1 MKRMPLPSFA
11 RTPDF
16 APGITPPRGALDGS
30 ALWFVFRKHE
40 LLVDASGERAPRAF
54 DPPGGVTPLYIGT
67 LSGAP
72 CFAVDLPAPAEAPAG
87 AQFVGLREAFMLLD
101 RRELSVALTAYPLL
115 HFERTHRFCG
125 ACGAATRDL
134 DGERAKSCTACG
146 HICWPRVTPAA
157 IVLVH
162 DGSRVLLT
170 RGKRMPKGAPW
181 YALVAGFLET
191 GETLEQCVAR
201 EVREETGVEV
211 DLIEYQGS
219 QPWPFPHQIMVG
231 FRARY
236 TGGDVVIDE
245 SELEDARWFERAHMP
260 SLPPVGSIATAMI
273 DAWVREAERR

>member
-1 MKRMPLPSFA
+1 MALPSFA

-16 APGITPPRGALDGS
+16 VPGIASPRDPPDGGTT
-30 ALWFVFRKHE
+30 LWFAFRKNE
-40 LLVDASGERAPRAF
+40 LLVEPSRERVPRAF
-54 DPPGGVTPLYIGT
+54 DPGGATPLYIGT

-72 CFAVDLPAPAEAPAG
+72 CFAVDLPASAEAPAGG
-87 AQFVGLREAFMLLD
+87 AQFVGLREAFMSLD

-115 HFERTHRFCG
+115 HFVSTHGFCG
-125 ACGAATRDL
+125 VCGAATRDAE
-134 DGERAKSCTACG
+134 GERAKICTACG
-146 HICWPRVTPAA
+146 HTCYPRVTPAA

-162 DGSRVLLT
+162 DGPRLLLT
-170 RGKRMPKGAPW
+170 RGKRMPKGVPW

-201 EVREETGVEV
+201 EVREETGVDV

-236 TGGDVVIDE
+236 AGGDVVIDE
-245 SELEDARWFERAHMP
+245 NELEDARWFERTRMP
-260 SLPPVGSIATAMI
+260 PLPPVGSIATAMI
-273 DAWVREAERR
+273 DAWVREGDR

>member
-1 MKRMPLPSFA
+1 MPLPPFA

-16 APGITPPRGALDGS
+16 VPDIAPPRGALDGTT
-30 ALWFVFRKHE
+30 LWFAFRKHE
-40 LLVDASGERAPRAF
+40 LLVEPSGVRVPRAF
-54 DPPGGVTPLYIGT
+54 DPGDAKPLYIGT

-72 CFAVDLPAPAEAPAG
+72 CFAVDLPASAEAPATG
-87 AQFVGLREAFMLLD
+87 AQFVGLREAFMSLD
-101 RRELSVALTAYPLL
+101 RRELSVAQTAYPLL
-115 HFERTHRFCG
+115 HFERSHRFCG
-125 ACGAATRDL
+125 ACGAATRDVES
-134 DGERAKSCTACG
+134 ERAKTCTACG
-146 HICWPRVTPAA
+146 HTCYPRVTPAA

-162 DGSRVLLT
+162 DGPRVLLT
-170 RGKRMPKGAPW
+170 RGKRMPRGVPW

-236 TGGDVVIDE
+236 AGGDVVIDE
-245 SELEDARWFERAHMP
+245 SELEDARWFDRANIP
-260 SLPPVGSIATAMI
+260 PLPPLGSIATAMI
-273 DAWVREAERR
+273 DGWIGEGDR